1 MAKAET
7 PLTLTLFGG
16 FLAQLAGHAVSL
28 PTRKSQG
35 LLSYLALHP
44 GQVYLRDKLV
54 SLFWGDVGREQA
66 RHSLSQTL
74 FTLRKALP
82 PGAAPVLVVDGERI
96 SLDRAAVDV
105 DVVTFEDLLAE
116 GTPTALARAAA
127 LYRGEL
133 LEGFALEEE
142 TFEEWLRAERLRL
155 SELAVG
161 ALTRLAD
168 HQVDAGASEIAIQ
181 TASRLLEFDPLREET
196 HRTLMRLYSRQGRVG
211 AALRQYQSCV
221 GVLRRELG
229 TEPEPATQ
237 ALYRQ
242 ILPLREQPFPPS
254 SASPPTR
261 PWGPHPAPADRPLL
275 VGRAAQLL
283 QLREAFHEASAGR
296 GRAICILGEAGV
308 GKTRLVE
315 ELTTE
320 ASDHQDFVLT
330 ARAWEFERDL
340 TFGPW
345 VEVLRAGLGHSPQES
360 VRELE
365 PVWQNELARLL
376 PELGHA
382 SPRPAGDPLRLF
394 EAVGRCLA
402 RLTAHRPLLLV
413 LEDLHWADEPSLR
426 LFIFLARR
434 IATLP
439 VLMIATAREE
449 ELGDVPVLA
458 GFFQT
463 LEPGPVQVMA
473 LPPLTEGDTLALA
486 HQVVRPGAPLAV
498 VAWRD
503 SEVWRLSQ
511 GNPFVVVETLRA
523 LEASDVPAAG
533 APVTL
538 EVFRTGGVELRLH
551 LPSRVREVILARFAR
566 LGTVS
571 RDLASLAAVVGRECD
586 FALLEGAAGLDAGAT
601 AAGVEELVRE
611 RWLQSAGMRFEFTHD
626 RVREVVY
633 DRLLPPERARLHR
646 LIASTIERLHG
657 DDLGSHHVALAAH
670 FRVGEVWDKAAEHL
684 AWAGLQAGA
693 RSANRE
699 AAGFFEH
706 ALETLQRLPG
716 GRRPRHLVIDLHI
729 ALEHSLLLT
738 GALGLAHDNLHVAE
752 TTAVELGDRRR
763 LGWVANYLSEY
774 FRTIGDQTRAI
785 EYCERALAAGDDMG
799 DRTLQAEA
807 RLRLGQAC
815 HARGDYERGAELLS
829 DNTAALGEPVSDGN
843 DRSFLGALTGQRA
856 RAGLLTVLSRT
867 WLVWC
872 LAELGEFS
880 EGIAHAEEGVRLAE
894 DASGEDPFRA
904 MLAHLALGRVW
915 LRKGEGL
922 RALPALERCRELE
935 RVGNFKVWS
944 PSVTSTLGYALVSCG
959 RLEEAIG
966 LLRESIDQASSMN
979 TLFGHSLRLAY
990 LGEALLLSG
999 HADEAV
1005 GHAVQALEVAT
1016 ACRERGH
1023 EAYARRLLAEAT
1035 AARESADIDA
1045 AVTAY
1050 QAAIELVDELRM
1062 RPLLAQCHEGLGRLY
1077 QRSARHREADEHLT
1091 AAADLCHDMGMRLG
1105 ALPINGMK
1113 ALQGHRPLGS

>member
-1 MAKAET
+1 
-7 PLTLTLFGG
+7 
-16 FLAQLAGHAVSL
+16 V
-28 PTRKSQG
+28 
-35 LLSYLALHP
+35 
-44 GQVYLRDKLV
+44 
-54 SLFWGDVGREQA
+54 
-66 RHSLSQTL
+66 
-74 FTLRKALP
+74 
-82 PGAAPVLVVDGERI
+82 
-96 SLDRAAVDV
+96 
-105 DVVTFEDLLAE
+105 
-116 GTPTALARAAA
+116 
-127 LYRGEL
+127 
-133 LEGFALEEE
+133 
-142 TFEEWLRAERLRL
+142 
-155 SELAVG
+155 
-161 ALTRLAD
+161 
-168 HQVDAGASEIAIQ
+168 
-181 TASRLLEFDPLREET
+181 
-196 HRTLMRLYSRQGRVG
+196 
-211 AALRQYQSCV
+211 
-221 GVLRRELG
+221 
-229 TEPEPATQ
+229 
-237 ALYRQ
+237 
-242 ILPLREQPFPPS
+242 
-254 SASPPTR
+254 
-261 PWGPHPAPADRPLL
+261 
-275 VGRAAQLL
+275 
-283 QLREAFHEASAGR
+283 
-296 GRAICILGEAGV
+296 ICILGEAGV

-320 ASDHQDFVLT
+320 ASDHRDFVLT

-345 VEVLRAGLGHSPQES
+345 VEVLRAGLGPSPQES
-360 VRELE
+360 VRKLE
-365 PVWQNELARLL
+365 PVWQDELARLL

-382 SPRPAGDPLRLF
+382 SSRPAGDPLRLF

-402 RLTAHRPLLLV
+402 RLAAHRPLLLV

-426 LFIFLARR
+426 LFMFLARR

-439 VLMIATAREE
+439 VLMIGTAREE
-449 ELGDVPVLA
+449 ELRDVPVLA
-458 GFFQT
+458 GFLQT
-463 LEPGPVQVMA
+463 LEPGLPVQVMA

-486 HQVVRPGAPLAV
+486 HQVARPGAPLAV

-503 SEVWRLSQ
+503 NEVWRLSQ

-523 LEASDVPAAG
+523 LETSDVPAAG

-538 EVFRTGGVELRLH
+538 EVFRTRGVELRLH

-586 FALLEGAAGLDAGAT
+586 FALLEGAAGLDASAT

-611 RWLQSAGMRFEFTHD
+611 RWLQCAGMRFEFTHD

-738 GALGLAHDNLHVAE
+738 GALGLAYDNLHVAE
-752 TTAVELGDRRR
+752 TTAAELGDRRR

-785 EYCERALAAGDDMG
+785 EFCERALAAGDDMG

-807 RLRLGQAC
+807 RLRLGQAY
-815 HARGDYERGAELLS
+815 HARGDYARGAELLR
-829 DNTAALGEPVSDGN
+829 DNTAALDEPVSDGN

-880 EGIAHAEEGVRLAE
+880 EGIAHAEEAVRLAE

-944 PSVTSTLGYALVSCG
+944 PSVASTLGYALVSCG

-1035 AARESADIDA
+1035 AAREVADVDA

-1091 AAADLCHDMGMRLG
+1091 TAADLCRNMGMRLL
-1105 ALPINGMK
+1105 A
-1113 ALQGHRPLGS
+1113 RPVSITEIRRGSPA

>member
-1 MAKAET
+1 
-7 PLTLTLFGG
+7 
-16 FLAQLAGHAVSL
+16 
-28 PTRKSQG
+28 
-35 LLSYLALHP
+35 
-44 GQVYLRDKLV
+44 
-54 SLFWGDVGREQA
+54 
-66 RHSLSQTL
+66 
-74 FTLRKALP
+74 
-82 PGAAPVLVVDGERI
+82 
-96 SLDRAAVDV
+96 
-105 DVVTFEDLLAE
+105 
-116 GTPTALARAAA
+116 
-127 LYRGEL
+127 
-133 LEGFALEEE
+133 
-142 TFEEWLRAERLRL
+142 
-155 SELAVG
+155 
-161 ALTRLAD
+161 
-168 HQVDAGASEIAIQ
+168 
-181 TASRLLEFDPLREET
+181 
-196 HRTLMRLYSRQGRVG
+196 
-211 AALRQYQSCV
+211 
-221 GVLRRELG
+221 
-229 TEPEPATQ
+229 
-237 ALYRQ
+237 
-242 ILPLREQPFPPS
+242 
-254 SASPPTR
+254 
-261 PWGPHPAPADRPLL
+261 
-275 VGRAAQLL
+275 
-283 QLREAFHEASAGR
+283 
-296 GRAICILGEAGV
+296 
-308 GKTRLVE
+308 LVE

-320 ASDHQDFVLT
+320 ASDHRDFVLT

-345 VEVLRAGLGHSPQES
+345 VEVLRAGLGHAPQES

-365 PVWQNELARLL
+365 PVWQDELARLL

-402 RLTAHRPLLLV
+402 RLAAHRPLLLV

-458 GFFQT
+458 GFLQT
-463 LEPGPVQVMA
+463 IEPGLPVQVMA

-503 SEVWRLSQ
+503 YEVWRLSQ
-511 GNPFVVVETLRA
+511 GNPFVGWRRPA
-523 LEASDVPAAG
+523 LETSDVPARVTVTFGLAG
-533 APVTL
+533 A
-538 EVFRTGGVELRLH
+538 RLH

-566 LGTVS
+566 LSTVS

-646 LIASTIERLHG
+646 LIAGTIERLHE
-657 DDLGSHHVALAAH
+657 DDLGAHHVALAAH
-670 FRVGEVWDKAAEHL
+670 FRVGEVWDRAAEHL

-706 ALETLQRLPG
+706 ALETLRRLPT

-738 GALGLAHDNLHVAE
+738 GALAPAHDNLHEAE
-752 TTAVELGDRRR
+752 TIAAELGDRRR

-774 FRTIGDQTRAI
+774 FRTIGDQARAI
-785 EYCERALAAGDDMG
+785 EFCERALAAGDDMG

-815 HARGDYERGAELLS
+815 HARGDYARGAELLR
-829 DNTAALGEPVSDGN
+829 DNTVALGEPVSDGN

-880 EGIAHAEEGVRLAE
+880 EGIAHAEDGVRLAE
-894 DASGEDPFRA
+894 AASGEDPFRV

-1016 ACRERGH
+1016 ACLERGH

-1035 AARESADIDA
+1035 AAREVADIDA

-1062 RPLLAQCHEGLGRLY
+1062 RPLLAQCHAGLGRLY

-1091 AAADLCHDMGMRLG
+1091 TAADLCRDMGMRLG
-1105 ALPINGMK
+1105 ALPVNGME
-1113 ALQGHRPLGS
+1113 ALQGHPPPGS